1 MFAAGQCFFELAI
14 FLAGL
19 VTAGIAYWF
28 RRNARGNLYW
38 PYAFAI
44 GRLAKRAWRQKR
56 KSLKR
61 DGFKSNR
68 NRALVYYLRM
78 IFSENRCT
86 LFRIVRY
93 L

>member
-1 MFAAGQCFFELAI
+1 MFFRIGHLPRRV
-14 FLAGL
+14 